1 MGDLQDNTEKG
12 YRTTD
17 NSRHEVQ
24 VKTLP
29 STPQDAEMDEQDEK
43 PFHKDS
49 LELPHIQPTKRL
61 MP

>member
-49 LELPHIQPTKRL
+49 LELPHI
-61 MP
+61 